1 VHQSSGNIILIMSS
15 LCKGNNHESS
25 IIISQVSQ
33 YQVRCQCTVS
43 SIMVPSQ
50 VLEYQVYGI
59 FQSSK

>member
-1 VHQSSGNIILIMSS
+1 VYHSSGNIILIMSS
-15 LCKGNNHESS
+15 SRKGGNHESS
-25 IIISQVSQ
+25 IIIDQVSQ

-50 VLEYQVYGI
+50 VLEYQVYDI